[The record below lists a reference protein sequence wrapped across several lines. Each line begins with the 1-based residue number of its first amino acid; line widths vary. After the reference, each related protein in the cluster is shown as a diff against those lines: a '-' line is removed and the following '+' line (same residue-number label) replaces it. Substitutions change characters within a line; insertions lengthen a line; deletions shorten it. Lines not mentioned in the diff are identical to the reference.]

1 MERIGFVMKE
11 ARISKGIS
19 LADIHKKTNIPLSYL
34 EAIEQEEFSKIP
46 HQVYVQGFVKSY
58 ASVLKLDVTAY
69 MDQLPK
75 PEPSAPPN
83 YITHQRKWKLGSFFL
98 SGTGFC
104 QLLVVIFMLFIAGV
118 TYMGFRM

>member
-11 ARISKGIS
+11 ARISKGIT
-19 LADIHKKTNIPLSYL
+19 LTDIQQKTNIPLSYL

-83 YITHQRKWKLGSFFL
+83 YVTHARKWKFSKFFL
-98 SGTGFC
+98 SGTGFS
-104 QLLVVIFMLFIAGV
+104 QFLVVIFMLFIAGV